1 MLNHSSLTG
10 ATDLHTRKL
19 QAAGVLATL
28 ARMKGTGKK
37 AAEDSATLDQ
47 GLELL
52 DHLMKGQQ
60 LFSDAPVTRQ
70 LVGEGIAFLAAARAL
85 NFAEKDNLD
94 NCRIF
99 LTQMRST
106 LNAIKNSERVSVEQ
120 QGQLD
125 KFLTD
130 FARVLQADINYGRAK
145 RHIIPTRM

>member
-10 ATDLHTRKL
+10 ATELHTRKL
-19 QAAGVLATL
+19 QAAGVLTTL
-28 ARMKGTGKK
+28 ARMKATSEM
-37 AAEDSATLDQ
+37 AAEDSATLNQ

-60 LFSDAPVTRQ
+60 LFADAPVTRQ

-85 NFAEKDNLD
+85 NFADKDKLD
-94 NCRIF
+94 ECKIY

-106 LNAIKNSERVSVEQ
+106 LDAIMNSEPVSSEQ

-130 FARVLQADINYGRAK
+130 FARVLQADMNVGRAQ

>member
-10 ATDLHTRKL
+10 ATELHTRKL
-19 QAAGVLATL
+19 QAAGVLTTL
-28 ARMKGTGKK
+28 ARMKATSK
-37 AAEDSATLDQ
+37 AASEDSTTLNQ

-60 LFSDAPVTRQ
+60 LFADAPVTRQ

-85 NFAEKDNLD
+85 NFADEGKLD
-94 NCRIF
+94 ECRVF

-106 LNAIKNSERVSVEQ
+106 LNAIKNSEPVSVEQ
-120 QGQLD
+120 RGQLD

-130 FARVLQADINYGRAK
+130 FARVIQADINVGRTQ